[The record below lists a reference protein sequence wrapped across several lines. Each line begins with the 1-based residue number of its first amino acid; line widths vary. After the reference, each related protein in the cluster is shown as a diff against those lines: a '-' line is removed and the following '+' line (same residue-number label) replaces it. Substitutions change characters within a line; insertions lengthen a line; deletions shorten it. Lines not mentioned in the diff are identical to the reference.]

1 MYNNPFQNYNQQ
13 LEREKLDAQIAKLQ
27 QMRDGLN
34 QPVQPSINQTFQLAP
49 QGGMKFVNS
58 IEDVKKDIVYIDTP
72 YFSHDLSVMWV
83 KNNKGDIKSFELK
96 EIVQKDQK
104 DVIIDSL
111 QIQLD
116 EMSKKIKELEKNAK
130 PINEYIDEP
139 IESEKSASVPKSRT
153 TKK

>member
-13 LEREKLDAQIAKLQ
+13 LEREKLDAQIVKLQ

-34 QPVQPSINQTFQLAP
+34 QPMQPSINQTFQLAP

-58 IEDVKKDIVYIDTP
+58 IEDIKKDIVYVDTP

-116 EMSKKIKELEKNAK
+116 EMSKKIKELEENAK
-130 PINEYIDEP
+130 SVNEYIDEP
-139 IESEKSASVPKSRT
+139 IEEQKPTSISKSRAI
-153 TKK
+153 KK

>member
-34 QPVQPSINQTFQLAP
+34 QPMQPSINQTFQLAP

-116 EMSKKIKELEKNAK
+116 EMSKKIKELEENAK
-130 PINEYIDEP
+130 SVNEYIDEP

>member
-1 MYNNPFQNYNQQ
+1 MYNNPYMNYNQQ
-13 LEREKLDAQIAKLQ
+13 LEREKLDAQITKLQ

-58 IEDVKKDIVYIDTP
+58 IEDVKKDLVYIDTP
-72 YFSHDLSVMWV
+72 YFSHDLSVMWL

-111 QIQLD
+111 QIKLD
-116 EMSKKIKELEKNAK
+116 EMSKKIKELEENAK
-130 PINEYIDEP
+130 SVDEYINEP
-139 IESEKSASVPKSRT
+139 IEESKPTSVPKSRT
-153 TKK
+153 IKK

>member
-13 LEREKLDAQIAKLQ
+13 LEREKLDAQIVKLQ

-34 QPVQPSINQTFQLAP
+34 QPMQPSINQTFQLAP

-58 IEDVKKDIVYIDTP
+58 IEDVKKDIVYVDTP

-116 EMSKKIKELEKNAK
+116 EMSKKIKELEENAK
-130 PINEYIDEP
+130 SVNEYIDEP
-139 IESEKSASVPKSRT
+139 IESEKSTSISKSRT

>member
-13 LEREKLDAQIAKLQ
+13 LEREKLDAQIVKLQ

-34 QPVQPSINQTFQLAP
+34 QPMQPSINQTFQLAP

-58 IEDVKKDIVYIDTP
+58 IEDVKKDIVYVDTP

-130 PINEYIDEP
+130 SVNEYIDEP